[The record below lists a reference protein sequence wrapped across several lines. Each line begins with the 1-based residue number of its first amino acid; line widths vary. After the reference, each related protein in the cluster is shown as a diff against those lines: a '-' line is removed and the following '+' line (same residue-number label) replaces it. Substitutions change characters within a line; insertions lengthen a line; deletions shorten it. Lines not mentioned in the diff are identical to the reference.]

1 MNQQQELLKAILY
14 SALASPLGLLL
25 RTSDQVR
32 ARAGLYK
39 ARADAQDPSLSIL
52 QIRVSP
58 WPGEGDLV
66 ICKGSRPKTQLAN
79 LDFDPLSDLD
89 L

>member
-66 ICKGSRPKTQLAN
+66 ICKGQVPRVRQAN
-79 LDFDPLSDLD
+79 LDFDPLADLD